1 MVLSLL
7 YLIIESNQLKLFI
20 EEFIGMLLEY
30 ESLLIWEELQKSIMI
45 LQPPSD
51 KITPQRR

>member
-7 YLIIESNQLKLFI
+7 YLIIKSNQLKLFI